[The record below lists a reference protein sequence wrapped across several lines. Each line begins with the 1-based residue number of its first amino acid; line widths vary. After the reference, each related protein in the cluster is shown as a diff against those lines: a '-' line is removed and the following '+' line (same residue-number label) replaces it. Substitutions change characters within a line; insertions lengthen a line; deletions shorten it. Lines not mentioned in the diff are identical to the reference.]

1 MKQQECT
8 MYGTGLT
15 LKRLISIVILRVRV
29 EVAITVVNSMTL
41 RKKEIC
47 VVSPAESCNDSFGAA
62 RTRTFPFS
70 SDSAY
75 NHMYIIH
82 DVV

>member
-8 MYGTGLT
+8 MYGTSLT

-29 EVAITVVNSMTL
+29 EVAITVISSTTL
-41 RKKEIC
+41 CRKEIC
-47 VVSPAESCNDSFGAA
+47 VVSLAESSNDSFGAA

>member
-1 MKQQECT
+1 
-8 MYGTGLT
+8 MYNVWDWFDFE
-15 LKRLISIVILRVRV
+15 K
-29 EVAITVVNSMTL
+29 AHFNSDFKSQGWGRYHSRQL
-41 RKKEIC
+41 NDLAKKKEIC

-82 DVV
+82 DLV